1 MIESLYA
8 AYIYTEPTGGK
19 RMASRR
25 LTKRSFIIIGIT
37 VFLIGGLYAAYKLSF
52 DPYRGTI
59 IAAAA
64 SQDLSAT
71 LAKEEASADLAYLVD
86 KLEKR
91 HPACI
96 AGLPDEVQAQYEKEL
111 NALTEDVTV
120 LELWQA
126 GARVLAKMK
135 DAHTAIWYP
144 SSDYQRMPIKLE
156 MLDGRLFCISEG
168 YDNVEATRINGIPV
182 DELYRRF
189 LTQFS
194 YELESYASYCFSN
207 YIRDPKYLE
216 FVGVDTASGITFTF
230 SNEKGE
236 WEESMA
242 FESPVEHAAIAE
254 PPFVSYQIDE
264 ENSLGILT
272 LRSCQI
278 DDFYRET
285 LKSFFTEVKEHS
297 ISYVAV
303 DLRNNGGGNSQV
315 INEFLRYV
323 DVNTYSVVGGMDVRY
338 GPVLWHFKARANKNR
353 CFEDLV
359 FTGKLFALTSKKTFS
374 SAAMFAVTLLDNNL
388 AEIIGEIPGNMPA
401 SYGDI
406 LAFQTPNAK
415 LLFTISFKYFGRIDG
430 TKAELPLIP
439 HYEVRAEDSV
449 GKLYEIIEADQGLPR
464 E

>member
-207 YIRDPKYLE
+207 YIRGPKYRE
-216 FVGVDTASGITFTF
+216 FVGVDTASGITVTF

-242 FESPVEHAAIAE
+242 VESPVEHAAIAE

-272 LRSCQI
+272 FVPVRLM
-278 DDFYRET
+278 
-285 LKSFFTEVKEHS
+285 
-297 ISYVAV
+297 IS
-303 DLRNNGGGNSQV
+303 
-315 INEFLRYV
+315 
-323 DVNTYSVVGGMDVRY
+323 
-338 GPVLWHFKARANKNR
+338 
-353 CFEDLV
+353 
-359 FTGKLFALTSKKTFS
+359 TGK
-374 SAAMFAVTLLDNNL
+374 
-388 AEIIGEIPGNMPA
+388 P
-401 SYGDI
+401 
-406 LAFQTPNAK
+406 
-415 LLFTISFKYFGRIDG
+415 
-430 TKAELPLIP
+430 
-439 HYEVRAEDSV
+439 
-449 GKLYEIIEADQGLPR
+449 
-464 E
+464 